1 MASRSEKGAEEGMSL
16 PFHPIVAGWFTE
28 TLGPPLPAQERAWAS
43 IREGRHTLLAA
54 PTGSGKT
61 LAAFLSAIDE
71 LLLEGL
77 EHGLENEVRVLYISP
92 LKALSADIHKNL
104 EEPLAAIRE
113 LAVGEGLPAVRI
125 RSAVRTGDTPSSRR
139 AAMLRT
145 PPHILVTTPESLYLL
160 LTAERSREML
170 RTVRTVIVD
179 EIHAVIDSRRGSH
192 LALSLER
199 LGHVTGRPLQRI
211 GLSATQKPVSEVA
224 RFLLGS
230 QSRDA
235 GPGPDGDAGVDAK
248 AGVALS
254 QDDGTRDDTARAS
267 AARLGRETGC
277 TVIDEGHRRTMDLA
291 IEVPPSPME
300 AVMSHEVWSE
310 VYERLTE
317 SIEAHKTTLV
327 FVNTRRMAERLA
339 ARLTDRLG
347 EDAVTAHHGSL
358 SKEAR
363 LSAEDRLRAGTL
375 KALVATASLELGID
389 IGHVDLVCQ
398 IGSPRWISTF
408 LQRVGRS
415 GHTVRGTPKGRLF
428 PLSRDDLVECA
439 ALVRAVDDGE
449 LDRLVMM
456 PQPLDVLAQQTVAE
470 SACEPWSEDEL
481 FRLWRGAYP
490 YRELAR
496 EHFDEVVQM
505 VAEGFVTRRG
515 RRGALV
521 HRDRVNGRVK
531 GRRAAR
537 LTAITAGGAIP
548 DNADYRVVLDPE
560 ETFIGTL
567 NEDFAIESSAG
578 DIFQLGNTSWR
589 ILQVNSGTVRVA
601 DAHGEPPTIPFWL
614 GEAPGRSAE
623 LSTAVARLRAD
634 VEARLDGQ
642 DEDAAAKWLEGL
654 GLSDSA
660 ARQIQ
665 HYLREAKHILG
676 ALPTQDTLVLERFF
690 DEAGGMQMILHA
702 PFGSRVNRAWGL
714 ALRKKFCRQ
723 FNFELQA
730 AATEEGV
737 LLSLGPQ
744 HSFPL
749 EDVFRYVHPDTLER
763 TLVQA
768 LIDSPVF
775 PTRWRW
781 NATISL
787 AVLRNRAGRKVPPP
801 LQRMEADDLM
811 ASAFPDAAACLENI
825 GGDREIPDHPLVRQ
839 TMRDCLEEAM
849 AMSELDAV
857 LRRVFAGEIRYVTRD
872 TPEPSVLSHEILNS
886 APYSFLDDA
895 PLEERRARA
904 VQTRRA
910 FEPSSADE
918 LGALDPAAIQR
929 VREEVWPDPRDADE
943 LHDALLTAGVLTAAE
958 GEEGGAGAGGEGR
971 SWLGF
976 FEELCATGRAG
987 RLRLGKAEV
996 GRLGPDEV
1004 AGADR
1009 SEAGAG
1015 RSGSS
1020 AGDGDGDAEL
1030 RKMRKIRKTVAA
1042 DPCEVAGDEA
1052 NGDEVGS
1059 AAAGENDAS
1068 LAPAGDTAGV
1078 DAGSEMER
1086 EGDGAGAGGSVRSDG
1101 PAWWVSAERL
1111 PEVLAVTGSEVL
1123 LEPALTPPAD
1133 LAAREWSREEAVREL
1148 VRGRLQMCGP
1158 VTAAEMAH
1166 TLAVGEPEVD
1176 AALLALEGEGFVLRG
1191 AFTSSDAGVE
1201 WCERR
1206 LLARIHR
1213 YTLNR
1218 LRAEIRPVS
1227 QADFMR
1233 FLFTWQRVAEGEQAA
1248 GVEGLAGVL
1257 AQLEGFETCAGAWE
1271 ADVLGRRVAS
1281 YDPGLLDAV
1290 CLAGRVTWARVSPP
1304 AGNGP
1309 PVRGPLPA
1317 TPIAFLD
1324 RSRMEVWLR
1333 PGGDVVGRGR
1343 PVAGGVPAVG
1353 GVPMV
1358 GGDPMAGRDAVAGT
1372 RPEADG
1378 DPSANGVASL
1388 LSAHGRAVHDVL
1400 ADRGASF
1407 FHELVGASG
1416 LLPTRVE
1423 EALGELVAAGLATA
1437 DSFTGLRALLVPSDR
1452 RKPLGPAGRGPMAAN
1467 AVGARGRSAMAA
1479 TPAGAQ
1485 GRLGRPERRNR
1496 RRSSV
1501 AFGVDS
1507 AGRWSLL
1514 RRDLPG
1520 REGGVGEGEGEE
1532 ALATEI
1538 SRVLLRRYGVVFR
1551 RLLDNEPRNLP
1562 WWQLVRALRRMEA
1575 RGDVR
1580 GGRFVTGVSGEQF
1593 ALPEAVGLMRR
1604 IRRKAPSG
1612 RPVPVSAA
1620 DPLNLTGILTP
1631 GPRIAKSTRNRVV
1644 YRDGVPVAAQEGGA
1658 FVRLGEYEDAVA
1670 HQIERAARIGSLP
1683 PALRS
1688 YMGRKRRGRP
1698 ANRESAQRTPESTE
1712 NAVQTVADLR

>member
-1 MASRSEKGAEEGMSL
+1 
-16 PFHPIVAGWFTE
+16 
-28 TLGPPLPAQERAWAS
+28 
-43 IREGRHTLLAA
+43 
-54 PTGSGKT
+54 
-61 LAAFLSAIDE
+61 
-71 LLLEGL
+71 
-77 EHGLENEVRVLYISP
+77 
-92 LKALSADIHKNL
+92 
-104 EEPLAAIRE
+104 
-113 LAVGEGLPAVRI
+113 
-125 RSAVRTGDTPSSRR
+125 
-139 AAMLRT
+139 
-145 PPHILVTTPESLYLL
+145 
-160 LTAERSREML
+160 
-170 RTVRTVIVD
+170 
-179 EIHAVIDSRRGSH
+179 
-192 LALSLER
+192 
-199 LGHVTGRPLQRI
+199 
-211 GLSATQKPVSEVA
+211 
-224 RFLLGS
+224 
-230 QSRDA
+230 
-235 GPGPDGDAGVDAK
+235 
-248 AGVALS
+248 
-254 QDDGTRDDTARAS
+254 
-267 AARLGRETGC
+267 
-277 TVIDEGHRRTMDLA
+277 MDLA
-291 IEVPPSPME
+291 VEVPPSPME

-317 SIEAHKTTLV
+317 LIEAHRTTLV

-347 EDAVTAHHGSL
+347 EEAVTAHHGSL

-363 LSAEDRLRAGTL
+363 LSAEDRLRAGGL

-398 IGSPRWISTF
+398 IGSPRWISTL

-439 ALVRAVDDGE
+439 ALVRAVNEGE

-470 SACEPWSEDEL
+470 SSCEPWSEDDL

-490 YRELAR
+490 YRELTR
-496 EHFDEVVQM
+496 EHFDDVVRM

-589 ILQVNSGTVRVA
+589 ILAVNSGTVRVA

-623 LSTAVARLRAD
+623 LSRAVARLRAD
-634 VEARLDGQ
+634 VETRLDVE
-642 DEDAAAKWLEGL
+642 DEDAASKWLEGL
-654 GLSDSA
+654 GLSGSA

-749 EDVFRYVHPDTLER
+749 DDVFRYVHPDTLER

-787 AVLRNRAGRKVPPP
+787 AVPRNRAGRKVPPP

-811 ASAFPDAAACLENI
+811 AAAFPDAAACLENI

-849 AMSELDAV
+849 AMGELDAV

-958 GEEGGAGAGGEGR
+958 AEEGGGVARGDGVAGGDGR
-971 SWLGF
+971 LWLGF

-987 RLRLGKAEV
+987 RLEW
-996 GRLGPDEV
+996 
-1004 AGADR
+1004 
-1009 SEAGAG
+1009 AGAG
-1015 RSGSS
+1015 RAGRSDAE
-1020 AGDGDGDAEL
+1020 AGDGGRSNRAASMGGS
-1030 RKMRKIRKTVAA
+1030 MRARGAS
-1042 DPCEVAGDEA
+1042 
-1052 NGDEVGS
+1052 VG
-1059 AAAGENDAS
+1059 
-1068 LAPAGDTAGV
+1068 L
-1078 DAGSEMER
+1078 
-1086 EGDGAGAGGSVRSDG
+1086 DGA
-1101 PAWWVSAERL
+1101 AWWVSAERL
-1111 PEVLAVTGSEVL
+1111 PEVLAVTGADVR
-1123 LEPALTPPAD
+1123 LEPALTPPAE
-1133 LAAREWSREEAVREL
+1133 LAAREWTREEAVREL
-1148 VRGRLQMCGP
+1148 TRGRLQMCGP
-1158 VTAAEMAH
+1158 VTAAELAR

-1191 AFTSSDAGVE
+1191 AFTSADAGLE

-1233 FLFTWQRVAEGEQAA
+1233 FLFAWQRVAEGEQAA

-1281 YDPGLLDAV
+1281 YDPELLDAV
-1290 CLAGRVTWARVSPP
+1290 CMAGRVTWARVTPP
-1304 AGNGP
+1304 TRNGP

-1317 TPIAFLD
+1317 TPVAFLD
-1324 RSRMEVWLR
+1324 RGRMEVWLR
-1333 PGGDVVGRGR
+1333 AGD
-1343 PVAGGVPAVG
+1343 
-1353 GVPMV
+1353 
-1358 GGDPMAGRDAVAGT
+1358 
-1372 RPEADG
+1372 AD
-1378 DPSANGVASL
+1378 SANGAASL

-1400 ADRGASF
+1400 AERGASF

-1452 RKPLGPAGRGPMAAN
+1452 RKPLGPTGRASVVAGPA
-1467 AVGARGRSAMAA
+1467 GARGRPAGVA
-1479 TPAGAQ
+1479 TPPSARGRSTGAGTPAVAR
-1485 GRLGRPERRNR
+1485 GRTGRRERRGRRGR

-1514 RRDLPG
+1514 RRDLSG
-1520 REGGVGEGEGEE
+1520 RGGWAGGEGEAEME
-1532 ALATEI
+1532 ARATVVT
-1538 SRVLLRRYGVVFR
+1538 RALLRRYGVVFR
-1551 RLLDNEPRNLP
+1551 RLLDNEPRTLP
-1562 WWQLVRALRRMEA
+1562 WWRLVRALRRMEA
-1575 RGDVR
+1575 RGDAR

-1593 ALPEAVGLMRR
+1593 ALPEAVGLLRR
-1604 IRRKAPSG
+1604 IRRQAPSG
-1612 RPVPVSAA
+1612 QLVPVSAA

-1631 GPRIAKSTRNRVV
+1631 GPRIAKSPRSRIV
-1644 YRDGVPVAAQEGGA
+1644 YRDGVPVAAHEGGTFA
-1658 FVRLGEYEDAVA
+1658 RLGEYEDAVA
-1670 HQIERAARIGSLP
+1670 NQVERAARIGSPP

-1688 YMGRKRRGRP
+1688 YMGRKRRP
-1698 ANRESAQRTPESTE
+1698 AATPSK
-1712 NAVQTVADLR
+1712 